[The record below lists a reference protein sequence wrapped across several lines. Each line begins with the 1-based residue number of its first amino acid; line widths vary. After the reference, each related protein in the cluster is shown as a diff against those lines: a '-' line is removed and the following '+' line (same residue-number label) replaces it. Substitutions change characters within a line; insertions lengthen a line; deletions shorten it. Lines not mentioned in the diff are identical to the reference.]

1 METEYQGVKMAD
13 SPKLSLDL
21 KGLLCPMP
29 VVKIAQAM
37 KQVQVGELVEAV
49 ATDAG
54 VMADMPAW
62 ARTSGNELV
71 ELEKREKDFRFV
83 VRRVK

>member
-1 METEYQGVKMAD
+1 MAD
-13 SPKLSLDL
+13 TPKLSLDL

-83 VRRVK
+83 VKRLK

>member
-1 METEYQGVKMAD
+1 MAD

-37 KQVQVGELVEAV
+37 KQVQIGELVEAV

-83 VRRVK
+83 VKRLK